1 MSRGKCTPKV
11 LRNPYRDILTIYIAS
26 CVLSVYFC
34 IFSVFMIQKHIDALL
49 FIVQCI
55 VGTLIG
61 FWLYRLFP
69 IMGLW
74 SMLSIILVLAPTRE
88 DSMKLARVRIKANLV
103 GAVTGLSLSFIQPFS
118 LVVVCVG
125 IVIAVLICEAL
136 KLQEAARS
144 AVISVLI
151 IAMHE
156 PDLYLRDVAIERAIG
171 VVLGCAIGIVL
182 TYIFHYAFMKYK
194 NAATAANNSRKG
206 SEE

>member
-1 MSRGKCTPKV
+1 
-11 LRNPYRDILTIYIAS
+11 
-26 CVLSVYFC
+26 
-34 IFSVFMIQKHIDALL
+34 
-49 FIVQCI
+49 
-55 VGTLIG
+55 
-61 FWLYRLFP
+61 
-69 IMGLW
+69 MGLW

>member
-1 MSRGKCTPKV
+1 
-11 LRNPYRDILTIYIAS
+11 
-26 CVLSVYFC
+26 
-34 IFSVFMIQKHIDALL
+34 MIQKHIDALL

-103 GAVTGLSLSFIQPFS
+103 GAVTGLALSFIQPFS

-151 IAMHE
+151 ITMHE
-156 PDLYLRDVAIERAIG
+156 PGLYLRDVAIERALG
-171 VVLGCAIGIVL
+171 VMLGCAIGIAL
-182 TYIFHYAFMKYK
+182 TYVFHFAFMKYK
-194 NAATAANNSRKG
+194 NATAAHGSRKG
-206 SEE
+206 SDE

>member
-11 LRNPYRDILTIYIAS
+11 LRNPYRDILTIYTAW

-151 IAMHE
+151 ITMHE
-156 PDLYLRDVAIERAIG
+156 PGLYLRDVAIERALG
-171 VVLGCAIGIVL
+171 VMLGCAIGIAL